1 MLEQWIITS
10 DWSKEQW
17 LVVSINAFIAVAVL
31 VIMYRLY
38 AIFKMSTK
46 KRQRPNLRVAGRL
59 RRR

>member
-17 LVVSINAFIAVAVL
+17 LVVSIIAFIAVAVL

>member
-17 LVVSINAFIAVAVL
+17 LVVSIIAFIAVAVL
-31 VIMYRLY
+31 VIMFRLY